1 MKQVAITSAGQ
12 ASLARKHPWIFS
24 GALRR
29 LPSGLSAGE
38 VVQVCD
44 QQGLVLACGHYESGT
59 SIAVRVLRFDDG
71 QIDAGFW
78 QDALSRALAVRRI
91 VTNNSSSPTDC
102 YRLVHG
108 EGDDL
113 PGLIIDIYRSA
124 AVIQCHSTGMYLA
137 RYDIS
142 AALQQVFGT
151 GLDTIY
157 CKSKSSLPQS
167 GSDEFLL
174 GSATGGLVAEH
185 GISMRV
191 NWVEGQKT
199 GFFLD
204 QRENRALLARYA
216 AGRTVLD
223 TFCNTGGFTLHAL
236 HTGAVQVVSVDVS
249 QRALDLVQE
258 NVALMEQTGGR
269 HEAICADV
277 MHYLKSCDTFDILV
291 VDPPAFAKNMSKK
304 HNAVQ
309 AYKRLNALAIGKVA
323 PGGLLFTFSCSQV
336 VDEQLFYHT
345 IVAAAL
351 ETNRT
356 VRVLHKLTQGPDH
369 PVSIYHK
376 EGAYLKGLVL
386 SIS

>member
-1 MKQVAITSAGQ
+1 MKQIAITSAGQ
-12 ASLARKHPWIFS
+12 ASLSRKHPWIFS

-29 LPSGLSAGE
+29 IPPALEAGD
-38 VVQVCD
+38 VVQICD
-44 QQGLVLACGHYESGT
+44 QQGLVLACGHYEPGT
-59 SIAVRVLRFDDG
+59 SIAVRVLRFDEG

-78 QDALSRALAVRRI
+78 QEALSYALSVRRT
-91 VTNNSSSPTDC
+91 VTVSGDTPTDC

-108 EGDDL
+108 EGDGL
-113 PGLIIDIYRSA
+113 PGLIVDIYRSA

-142 AALQQVFGT
+142 TALQQVFGAA
-151 GLDTIY
+151 LDTIY

-167 GSDEFLL
+167 GRDEFLL
-174 GSATGGLVAEH
+174 GSAAGGLVAEH
-185 GISMRV
+185 GITMQV

-236 HTGAVQVVSVDVS
+236 QAGAAHVVSVDIS

-258 NVALMEQTGGR
+258 NVSLMEQVGSR
-269 HEAICADV
+269 HEAVCADV
-277 MHYLKSCDTFDILV
+277 MQYLKSSGIFDVLV
-291 VDPPAFAKNMSKK
+291 VDPPAFAKSVNKK

-323 PGGLLFTFSCSQV
+323 HGGLLFTFSCSQV
-336 VDEQLFYHT
+336 VDEQLFYNT

-351 ETNRT
+351 ETGRT

-369 PVSIYHK
+369 PVSIYHR

-386 SIS
+386 CIT